1 MIKSDRKRFSIIT
14 ILVIGFILVQQF
26 SPLSTKCFAAG
37 DIDDDDV
44 RIEIRSIRKTV
55 TY

>member
-1 MIKSDRKRFSIIT
+1 MIKSDRKRFT
-14 ILVIGFILVQQF
+14 LLTVLVIGIILVQQF

-44 RIEIRSIRKTV
+44 RIEIRSIRKTEL
-55 TY
+55 Y